1 MKDTWGLFMYL
12 YFCFLSNVHDIT
24 YPCSINENTEVW
36 GGVAVIRIHMLILK
50 FSGKNKHGKK

>member
-24 YPCSINENTEVW
+24 YTCSINENTEVW
-36 GGVAVIRIHMLILK
+36 GGGWRLLEYICS
-50 FSGKNKHGKK
+50 F

>member
-24 YPCSINENTEVW
+24 YTCSINENTEVW
-36 GGVAVIRIHMLILK
+36 GG
-50 FSGKNKHGKK
+50 GGGY